1 MKLSKRERRQA
12 LRIVEKVLMRPES
25 ATIADMAKVMNI
37 LGTAYSE
44 KLNQSVIVVPVID
57 CEHNQK
63 LTTNFK
69 NKEQQ

>member
-1 MKLSKRERRQA
+1 
-12 LRIVEKVLMRPES
+12 
-25 ATIADMAKVMNI
+25 MNI